1 MVIHLLHSPKGWYRA
16 NEQLDLTMVGAK
28 FNKRNEGQRSGLC
41 IIMYHRR
48 YTCRKESEDMKRT
61 RINTKRLFYYSASV
75 LASSGTA
82 IKYTAYLANIQT
94 LLF

>member
-28 FNKRNEGQRSGLC
+28 FNKRKEEQRSELC

-48 YTCRKESEDMKRT
+48 YTGRKESEDMKRT
-61 RINTKRLFYYSASV
+61 RIKKRLFYYSASV
-75 LASSGTA
+75 LVSSGTA
-82 IKYTAYLANIQT
+82 IKYTAYLPNI
-94 LLF
+94 